1 MSDSFGVVERAAAA
15 RGFDTNVVV
24 TPDVARK
31 FVADGYRFCVRY
43 VSHSATEGESD
54 ISRDEVEGIL
64 GAGLALMIVQHV
76 RRSGW
81 SPTAA
86 LGSSDGALAAR
97 HLAELGAPAQLTV
110 WTDVEG
116 VDPSAPA
123 NHILTYGN
131 AWYTAV
137 AAAGFT
143 PGLYVGRLPLTSA
156 QLYRGLK
163 FRNYW
168 KSGIAE
174 VDVQRRGYQML
185 QLPPANDLVHG
196 IHIDHDAIQA
206 DELGDLPTWWIGR
219 SDPAAS

>member
-1 MSDSFGVVERAAAA
+1 MSDLFGLVESAAAA

-24 TPDVARK
+24 APDVARK

-54 ISRDEVEGIL
+54 ISRTEVEAIL

-97 HLAELGAPAQLTV
+97 HLAELGAPPRLTV

-116 VDPSAPA
+116 VDPDAPP
-123 NHILTYGN
+123 NNILTYGN
-131 AWYTAV
+131 AWYAAV

-156 QLYRGLK
+156 QLYRGFK

-168 KSGIAE
+168 KSGITQ
-174 VDVQRRGYQML
+174 VDVQTRGYQML
-185 QLPPANDLVHG
+185 QLGPPNDLVHG
-196 IHIDHDAIQA
+196 IHVDHDAIQA
-206 DELGDLPTWWIGR
+206 DNLGGLPTWWTAR
-219 SDPAAS
+219 EDLPVS

>member
-1 MSDSFGVVERAAAA
+1 MSDRYGKVAGAAAA

-24 TPDVARK
+24 AADVARK

-43 VSHSATEGESD
+43 VSHSESEGDSD
-54 ISRDEVEGIL
+54 ISRAEVEAIL

-86 LGSSDGALAAR
+86 LGSSDGALAVR
-97 HLAELGAPAQLTV
+97 HLQEIGAPPQLTV

-123 NHILTYGN
+123 NNILTYGN
-131 AWYTAV
+131 AWYKAV

-168 KSGIAE
+168 KSGITTVE
-174 VDVQRRGYQML
+174 VQTRGYQML

-196 IHIDHDAIQA
+196 IHIDHDATQP
-206 DELGDLPTWWIGR
+206 DDLGDLPTWWVGPGDLPV
-219 SDPAAS
+219 S